1 MMGNFI
7 EIELRE
13 FLVDC
18 SIPDYMHEGILD
30 YVENHIEP
38 GDFLRAVFENRG
50 FVDVVMRADDFNK
63 NLIYRYA
70 QLCYSYIP
78 GGCWGSKEAVDNWIK
93 NKEE

>member
-1 MMGNFI
+1 MGNFI
-7 EIELRE
+7 ELIELRE

-63 NLIYRYA
+63 NLIYQYA

-78 GGCWGSKEAVDNWIK
+78 SGCWGSKEAVDNWIK